1 MAKETKVLAPVL
13 AIVNMKGGVGKT
25 TISAHL
31 FREFYRKKAKNVLL
45 IDFDP
50 QFNLTQTLK
59 TQEEY
64 EELKFNKTTILS
76 IMECTHEA
84 SIFRTFETDGQAP
97 EISEI
102 AINLKRAFD
111 KKRPPGSPRKV
122 YKLDLIPGD
131 FDLSKFS
138 LIDDKKVLELSKRRF
153 ISFISKAREQYDLIC
168 IDCNPSTSFLNMCA
182 LKVSTHLLVPV
193 RPDRYSMLGLRL
205 LDSFVNN
212 LKEITTKPKK
222 IIILNGIPA
231 TNYDPTVENELRSDP
246 IYGPITL
253 ATNLT
258 SSTLLTANP
267 NYTGFA
273 TDKKVAYT
281 KSLRDRMHLLSDE
294 LAMALGVK

>member
-1 MAKETKVLAPVL
+1 MAKEKKVLAPVI

-31 FREFYRKKAKNVLL
+31 FREFYRKKSKNILL

-59 TQEEY
+59 TQQEY
-64 EELKFNKTTILS
+64 EALKVKGATILS
-76 IMECTHEA
+76 VMECTQEA
-84 SIFRTFETDGQAP
+84 SIFKTFESDGQAP
-97 EISEI
+97 EV
-102 AINLKRAFD
+102 ADLVVPLKRARD
-111 KKRPPGSPRKV
+111 RIAKHGAERKT
-122 YKLDLIPGD
+122 YRLDLIPGD
-131 FDLSKFS
+131 FDLCKFS
-138 LIDDKKVLELSKRRF
+138 LIDDKKVLDVSKRRF
-153 ISFISKAREQYDLIC
+153 IDFISKAREQYDIIC
-168 IDCNPSTSFLNMCA
+168 IDCNPSTSFLNMCS
-182 LKVSTHLLVPV
+182 LKVATHLLVPV

-212 LKEITTKPKK
+212 FKEIVEKPKK
-222 IIILNGIPA
+222 IIILNGVP
-231 TNYDPTVENELRSDP
+231 TTSYDPTVENELRSDP

-258 SSTLLTANP
+258 ISTLLTADP

-281 KSLRDRMHLLSDE
+281 KALRDKMHILSDE